1 MHPPYRP
8 ALSLT
13 ETAGAARVTVA
24 GAAHVAAA
32 GGTRRRHIGGRRQVT
47 VVRLAHGPGTKS
59 MVLFQVSLADLD

>member
-32 GGTRRRHIGGRRQVT
+32 GGTRRRDSIKTRAAAISTLARRRPQ
-47 VVRLAHGPGTKS
+47 RRGAPAS
-59 MVLFQVSLADLD
+59 AR